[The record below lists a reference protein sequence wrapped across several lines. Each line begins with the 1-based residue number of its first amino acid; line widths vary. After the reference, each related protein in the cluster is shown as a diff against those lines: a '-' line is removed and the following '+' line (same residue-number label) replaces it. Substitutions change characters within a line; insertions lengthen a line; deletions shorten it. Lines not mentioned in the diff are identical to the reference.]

1 MHHQDTAVYFEVYT
15 TKDGMPN
22 NIVNGILEDDTG
34 NLWISTNKGITK
46 FNTED
51 LAFRNYDKTDGLQG
65 NEYNYTASLKSSRGE
80 FYFGGKNGFNVFRP
94 EDIKE
99 NPNKPAIVLTD
110 FQIFNESID
119 KVKVRRAARKVY
131 QSISEVDE
139 IKISHKQNVIG
150 FEFSALD
157 YGNPGKNQYKYMLE
171 GFDKDWTEISADKR
185 YASYTNLNGGKY
197 VFRVAGSNSD
207 GLWNEEG
214 LSIKLVVRPPFWKR
228 KSFIIISLLII
239 VYLVI
244 RYIRERQQK
253 IARDKKMLED
263 KIKAGM
269 EEVEKQKQEVANKD
283 VELEERIEGDKEQNW
298 YNIGMAKMSDVM
310 SKNKDDLLKLSQRI
324 ITEMVEY
331 VGIQQGALY
340 LLNDENES
348 DPYLE
353 LMAAYAPDDERLEG
367 KRNNLQE
374 GQIGACFA
382 EKKIIKINNLPE
394 GYANLI
400 SGLGESALKNLV
412 VIPLKLNEVAVG
424 VVELLSI
431 EAVADYRIEFVE
443 KAGETLTAILTSL
456 KANVQSRKLLDQQKV
471 QSEELSS
478 QEEELRQNLEEMQAT
493 QEESSRRAD
502 KLTKHTNEFKEKE
515 KKYLEKIKKLEATI
529 KTFKKKK

>member
-324 ITEMVEY
+324 ITE
-331 VGIQQGALY
+331 A
-340 LLNDENES
+340 S
-348 DPYLE
+348 
-353 LMAAYAPDDERLEG
+353 
-367 KRNNLQE
+367 
-374 GQIGACFA
+374 F
-382 EKKIIKINNLPE
+382 
-394 GYANLI
+394 
-400 SGLGESALKNLV
+400 
-412 VIPLKLNEVAVG
+412 
-424 VVELLSI
+424 
-431 EAVADYRIEFVE
+431 
-443 KAGETLTAILTSL
+443 
-456 KANVQSRKLLDQQKV
+456 
-471 QSEELSS
+471 
-478 QEEELRQNLEEMQAT
+478 
-493 QEESSRRAD
+493 
-502 KLTKHTNEFKEKE
+502 
-515 KKYLEKIKKLEATI
+515 
-529 KTFKKKK
+529 